1 MDAQPVDIQDDPAP
15 DSNHRTYER
24 MGKFFTVGVSSGYGV
39 QNLHAEQRNPNS
51 DQSEVTEREAD

>member
-1 MDAQPVDIQDDPAP
+1 MDIQDDPTP
-15 DSNHRTYER
+15 DSNYWTYER

-39 QNLHAEQRNPNS
+39 QNLHAEERNPNS